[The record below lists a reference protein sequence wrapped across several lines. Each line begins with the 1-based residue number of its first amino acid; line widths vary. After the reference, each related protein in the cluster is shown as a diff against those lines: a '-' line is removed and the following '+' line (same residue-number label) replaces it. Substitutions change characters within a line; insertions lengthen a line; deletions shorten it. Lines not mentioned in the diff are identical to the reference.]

1 MILNIHSDAAYL
13 VVSKARSRAGGFFFL
28 GNIDGSLI
36 NGLIHLIAK
45 ILKNVLA
52 SASEA
57 EIGALFNCVK
67 KSVPMRII
75 LIEL

>member
-13 VVSKARSRAGGFFFL
+13 IASKSRSRASGFFSL

-36 NGLIHLIAK
+36 NGSILVITK
-45 ILKNVLA
+45 ILKDALA

-57 EIGALFNCVK
+57 EIGALFNRAQ
-67 KSVPMRII
+67 KSVPMRVT
-75 LIEL
+75 LV